1 MTYATHT
8 CRIASVL
15 VTLAIVGM
23 SNAGTTALAQ
33 YPSRPVRLIVPFP
46 AGGQTDIVARLVAQK
61 VAAAFNQPVVVDNR
75 PGGGGTIG
83 TEIGVR
89 ATPDGYTLIM
99 VSTSYAANAALHKLP
114 YDPLH
119 DIAPIT
125 LVGEIPNMVTVQPSG
140 PARSIESLITYA
152 RANPGKLNYAS
163 GGIGSGVH
171 LATELFNQ
179 MAGTRMTHVPYKG
192 AAAGVSDLISGQIHL
207 IFGGLPVMLPHVR
220 ANRLHG
226 IAVTS
231 AKRSRAVPDLPTVS
245 ETVPGYEAVSWAAV
259 LGPKA
264 LPGSVVARWNGE
276 IERILQLSDVKER
289 MTADGLEL
297 IGGPPERLED
307 LLGRDLAKWRKVV
320 ISARI
325 GAN

>member
-163 GGIGSGVH
+163 G
-171 LATELFNQ
+171 
-179 MAGTRMTHVPYKG
+179 
-192 AAAGVSDLISGQIHL
+192 
-207 IFGGLPVMLPHVR
+207 
-220 ANRLHG
+220 
-226 IAVTS
+226 
-231 AKRSRAVPDLPTVS
+231 VS
-245 ETVPGYEAVSWAAV
+245 EVASTSLPSCLTRWLEPG
-259 LGPKA
+259 
-264 LPGSVVARWNGE
+264 
-276 IERILQLSDVKER
+276 
-289 MTADGLEL
+289 
-297 IGGPPERLED
+297 
-307 LLGRDLAKWRKVV
+307 
-320 ISARI
+320 
-325 GAN
+325 